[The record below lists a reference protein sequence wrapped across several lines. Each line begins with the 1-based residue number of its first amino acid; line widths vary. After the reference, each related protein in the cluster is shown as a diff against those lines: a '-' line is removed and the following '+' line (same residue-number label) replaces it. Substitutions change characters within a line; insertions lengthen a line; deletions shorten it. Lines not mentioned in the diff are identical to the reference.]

1 MATFVSD
8 TFTDTDNTNLS
19 AHTGE
24 TGATWAK
31 HTSYTADAT
40 IISNQAKV
48 SSGTAMYYASGNPTN
63 ADYYA
68 AMDIIRSGSGALGV
82 ACRVNTAAHTFYYA
96 QHYTNW
102 QLYKAVAGTHTQLG
116 SNVAQ
121 TLTAGVAYNM
131 KLECNGSSISLY
143 KEGGATPAIGPITDT
158 AITAAGKAGLRG
170 YLNGYVGDN
179 FQAADLSTVYYQ
191 VNAGSFPTPTGG
203 AYKGMFQA
211 LTGAMPAPSGIV
223 GSTKV
228 FLLTVVGALG
238 SLYAGIVKQV
248 NKGLSGDVP
257 AGSAGVKKGVAVVRS
272 GNMPGGSGGLN
283 AGVTLHQTLTGIM
296 GSIAAIVTTVLNP
309 IVVIGVKLFKVIGSA
324 FKKLVGG

>member
-116 SNVAQ
+116 STVFPQFSAFDAKIMIEREV
-121 TLTAGVAYNM
+121 LA
-131 KLECNGSSISLY
+131 EEEFIRR
-143 KEGGATPAIGPITDT
+143 E
-158 AITAAGKAGLRG
+158 
-170 YLNGYVGDN
+170 
-179 FQAADLSTVYYQ
+179 FQK
-191 VNAGSFPTPTGG
+191 F
-203 AYKGMFQA
+203 
-211 LTGAMPAPSGIV
+211 
-223 GSTKV
+223 
-228 FLLTVVGALG
+228 
-238 SLYAGIVKQV
+238 
-248 NKGLSGDVP
+248 GLSPEVQ
-257 AGSAGVKKGVAVVRS
+257 V
-272 GNMPGGSGGLN
+272 
-283 AGVTLHQTLTGIM
+283 
-296 GSIAAIVTTVLNP
+296 
-309 IVVIGVKLFKVIGSA
+309 
-324 FKKLVGG
+324 

>member
-1 MATFVSD
+1 MVLPLVCIRRAGRRP
-8 TFTDTDNTNLS
+8 LS
-19 AHTGE
+19 GQLQTPPLRSEERRVGKECRSRLVPGVQTCAL
-24 TGATWAK
+24 
-31 HTSYTADAT
+31 
-40 IISNQAKV
+40 
-48 SSGTAMYYASGNPTN
+48 PT
-63 ADYYA
+63 
-68 AMDIIRSGSGALGV
+68 
-82 ACRVNTAAHTFYYA
+82 C
-96 QHYTNW
+96 
-102 QLYKAVAGTHTQLG
+102 
-116 SNVAQ
+116 
-121 TLTAGVAYNM
+121 VAYNM